1 MVKFRGPLGKT
12 AHCQRSGQRLQLA
25 ARVHALHDL
34 FVGQSTRAQVF
45 NDRVA
50 VRAPSRACLTARRSG
65 AHVRPVVV
73 RVDHGMVAAAVAPRG
88 HAILVAVVATFDS
101 ASHPLTIAPCP
112 RPVDI
117 ISLEGEAGALQIF
130 DRVEVTNDIAGPAT
144 YGYNS

>member
-1 MVKFRGPLGKT
+1 MGRPMPVCT
-12 AHCQRSGQRLQLA
+12 AN
-25 ARVHALHDL
+25 VAL
-34 FVGQSTRAQVF
+34 
-45 NDRVA
+45 
-50 VRAPSRACLTARRSG
+50 
-65 AHVRPVVV
+65 
-73 RVDHGMVAAAVAPRG
+73 
-88 HAILVAVVATFDS
+88 VVATFDS